1 MTPRKSIPGESA
13 FMSKLIIIGLGGFVG
28 ALVRYGL
35 SGFVQA
41 LSKNISFPFGTL
53 AINLL
58 GCLLIG
64 AFAQLIE
71 TQASFS
77 EDTRDFIFIGM
88 LGAFTTFSIFSN
100 ETFGLMQRG
109 DMLACFRKYWNAPHF
124 WLGCS
129 LARACNHG
137 AVHHISQPIVK

>member
-1 MTPRKSIPGESA
+1 
-13 FMSKLIIIGLGGFVG
+13 MSKLIIIGLGGFVG

-41 LSKNISFPFGTL
+41 LSKNITFPFGTL

-77 EDTRDFIFIGM
+77 ADTRDFIFIGL
-88 LGAFTTFSIFSN
+88 LGAFTTFSTFSN

-109 DMLACFRKYWNAPHF
+109 DMLLAFENIGMHLIFGLGAV
-124 WLGCS
+124 WLGRVTM
-129 LARACNHG
+129 AQF
-137 AVHHISQPIVK
+137 IT

>member
-1 MTPRKSIPGESA
+1 
-13 FMSKLIIIGLGGFVG
+13 MSKLIIIGLGGFIG

-41 LSKNISFPFGTL
+41 QSKNITFPFGTL

-71 TQASFS
+71 TQVSFS
-77 EDTRDFIFIGM
+77 ADTRDFIFIGL
-88 LGAFTTFSIFSN
+88 LGAFTTFSTFSN
-100 ETFGLMQRG
+100 ETFSLMQRG
-109 DMLACFRKYWNAPHF
+109 DMLLAFGNIGMHLIFGLGAV
-124 WLGCS
+124 WLGR
-129 LARACNHG
+129 LTMAQF
-137 AVHHISQPIVK
+137 IT